1 MNSQAKIQVV
11 PKPDPVVPVSIL
23 SSSNTFMMS
32 VEVHRLGKLYMPL
45 RVKEIC
51 SFFLFRRL
59 TGDWTEMITA
69 SYSTHTQH
77 IGSAAIHIYKKQNKP
92 KKKKQVDFNHIF
104 KSSFSVWCPYHA
116 FFFFS
121 FFFSFSFQTCQQAH
135 FPQWSCKKVQ
145 ISRWNTELFQL
156 KLILQRLINSKKK

>member
-77 IGSAAIHIYKKQNKP
+77 IGSAGIHIYKKQNKP
-92 KKKKQVDFNHIF
+92 KKKNRWI
-104 KSSFSVWCPYHA
+104 SITFSNPVSPCGPLIML
-116 FFFFS
+116 FFS
-121 FFFSFSFQTCQQAH
+121 FLFSFHFHSKPVSRHTFHSEVVKRFKFQGGTQN
-135 FPQWSCKKVQ
+135 FS
-145 ISRWNTELFQL
+145 N
-156 KLILQRLINSKKK
+156 